1 MMKEIKIYRRDGI
14 DIEKKNEKLIAIK
27 WQLEK
32 YYEYY
37 EKYLKNEL
45 NHPFYKDEKTAMYNR
60 AMLLQSIIDTIWEIV
75 KDEQEEK

>member
-1 MMKEIKIYRRDGI
+1 MTNEIRQ
-14 DIEKKNEKLIAIK
+14 KKLLVIK
-27 WQLEK
+27 FNIEK

-45 NHPFYKDEKTAMYNR
+45 NHPFYKDEKTIMYNR

-75 KDEQEEK
+75 KDEEEENK